1 MIRFAAIASASRETG
16 DTRMKIATFGDDF
29 RVGIVRDDVIV
40 DATSALGELANL
52 DPEDRVIGLISEFES
67 VRTALETLGRDSD
80 GVPMSS
86 VRLRAPIPRPRKV
99 MCCFGNYKEFTERE
113 RAAQDMFMQSPES
126 VIGLGDTVTLPPHKA
141 IAYQHEAELVIV
153 IGQQISNVTPPQ
165 ARSAIF
171 GYTCGCDVSG
181 RGLGKVGQNSRM
193 GKAFPGFKPLGPW
206 IVTADEIPDPHEL
219 GIRLSVSGELRQVY
233 TTDDMEYRVPE
244 VVSFASGYTTLL
256 PGDVIYCG
264 TNHQGLGP
272 VQDGDQVSMEIDRIG
287 RLEFNVVDPLKR
299 TWAREIDPVMA
310 ARAREAFANPPAR

>member
-1 MIRFAAIASASRETG
+1 
-16 DTRMKIATFGDDF
+16 MKIASFGDDF
-29 RVGIVRDDVIV
+29 RVGLVKGDTII
-40 DATSALGELANL
+40 DATPALGPVADLA
-52 DPEDRVIGLISEFES
+52 PEDRAIAVIEQFAKLRPGLE
-67 VRTALETLGRDSD
+67 ALERDGAGISLA
-80 GVPMSS
+80 S
-86 VRLRAPIPRPRKV
+86 VRLRAPLPRPRKV

-126 VIGLGDTVTLPPHKA
+126 VIGNGDTVTLPPHKA

-153 IGQQISNVTPPQ
+153 IGQRASNLSPTQ
-165 ARSAIF
+165 ARSVVF

-206 IVTADEIPDPHEL
+206 IVTVDEIPDPHEL
-219 GIRLSVSGELRQVY
+219 GIRLSVSGQLRQIY

-244 VVSFASGYTTLL
+244 VVSFASGFTTLL

-272 VQDGDQVSMEIDRIG
+272 VQDGDHVAMEIDKIG
-287 RLEFNVVDPLKR
+287 RLEFDVVDPEKR
-299 TWAREIDPVMA
+299 TWERVIDPIMA
-310 ARAREAFANPPAR
+310 ARAREAFTGLAPS

>member
-1 MIRFAAIASASRETG
+1 MKLAS
-16 DTRMKIATFGDDF
+16 FGDDF
-29 RVGIVRDDVIV
+29 RVGIVRGDTVI
-40 DATSALGELANL
+40 DAMPVLGDLAGL
-52 DPEDRVIGLISEFES
+52 APEDRAIAVIEQFDSLRPEME
-67 VRTALETLGRDSD
+67 ALERNGT
-80 GVPMSS
+80 GVGLSS
-86 VRLRAPIPRPRKV
+86 VRLRAPLPRPRKV
-99 MCCFGNYKEFTERE
+99 MCCFGNYKEFTQRD
-113 RAAQDMFMQSPES
+113 RAPQDMFLQSPES
-126 VIGLGDTVTLPPHKA
+126 IAGNGDTVTLPPKQA

-153 IGQQISNVTPPQ
+153 IGQRASNLNAAQ
-165 ARSAIF
+165 ARSVIF

-244 VVSFASGYTTLL
+244 VVAFASGFTTLL

-272 VQDGDQVSMEIDRIG
+272 VQDGDHVSMEIDRIG
-287 RLEFNVVDPLKR
+287 RLEFDVVDPLKR

-310 ARAREAFANPPAR
+310 ARARDAFTGPPPR